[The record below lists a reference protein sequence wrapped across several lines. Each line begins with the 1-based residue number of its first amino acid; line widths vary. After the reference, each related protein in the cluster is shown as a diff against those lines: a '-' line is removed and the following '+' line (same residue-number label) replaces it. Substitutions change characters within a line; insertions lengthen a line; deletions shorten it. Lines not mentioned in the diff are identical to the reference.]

1 LLGIVNFFEPG
12 DMMKTIMIHSLH
24 QGEGKTKIAKEL
36 AGYTQLQ
43 GKRALLADL
52 DFITE
57 PHSRALGLPSSP
69 NLQDLLQ
76 EITAAAKEK
85 PYFAVQLGEE
95 KLEQYLLTHHSGLK
109 VLSSENAKHLAEDE
123 EIAQKIRTVVRNL
136 KQLPYDLM
144 VIDTDSSNRDYNQAV
159 LEETDQVLI
168 VMDNFRYNVKDLIL
182 YLHKLQDM
190 DYSTDNFKIV
200 LNKVPD
206 PVHVT
211 IDEIEKETGL
221 PVIGIVPV
229 LDKTPLPPQETE
241 NVYLNVAN
249 PNNVEFIAAIKKIV
263 DVL

>member
-1 LLGIVNFFEPG
+1 
-12 DMMKTIMIHSLH
+12 MKTIMVHSLH

-43 GKRALLADL
+43 GKQALLADL

-76 EITAAAKEK
+76 EITVAAKDR
-85 PYFAVQLGEE
+85 PYFDIRLGKE
-95 KLEQYLLTHHSGLK
+95 KLEQYLLTHHTGLK

-136 KQLPYDLM
+136 KQLPFDIL
-144 VIDTDSSNRDYNQAV
+144 VVDTDSSNRDYNQVV
-159 LEETDQVLI
+159 LEEADHVLI
-168 VMDNFRYNVKDLIL
+168 VMDNFRYNVKDLIH

-206 PVHVT
+206 PVQVT
-211 IDEIEKETGL
+211 IDEIQKETGL

-229 LDKTPLPPQETE
+229 LDKTYLPPQETE

-249 PNNVEFIAAIKKIV
+249 PNNVDFIAAIQKIINN
-263 DVL
+263 L